1 MEMHGRDENRRR
13 YLWLVIALAGAL
25 ALVAAGCGGD
35 DEEDGQASTGG
46 TSVGDGKVLWES
58 SSVDSD
64 YPSVLTVKAEAD
76 PQIPEKE
83 VKLVQA
89 PFNDHSYG
97 SIGIEKGWF
106 KESGISVTPE
116 PNGTILVMDQV
127 APALLSGQVDV
138 GSMASSIWLGAMD
151 QTTDNK
157 MFTYA
162 DVFIGHAILGNP
174 KSGYKTFKEFTDEG
188 MSFDEA
194 IKASLEQ
201 IKGKSYAYPS
211 ETSQRPFQNYAFGKA
226 GMKLADTKA
235 VVVDDPKVVELAT
248 AGRVE
253 AASPVGGPNVV
264 QLLKLGWVP
273 LVSKQELIA
282 SGEGADLEATLL
294 SSGWAATNDWL
305 AENHDTALRLASLM
319 YRIIDYKKE
328 EPEAAAAIQIPFL
341 NSIAG
346 TNFTTED
353 AVQLDTLVDPFFTF
367 EEQEDF
373 FVNTESPW
381 YFRKGGE
388 GTIAD
393 AEKSGVLKPGHDMD
407 EIILADDT
415 WRELGSLKE
424 ASDEL
429 IATVEGEGPSGQ
441 AQEYLDQAKAYSEA
455 RNYLDALRFAGAAE
469 LALES

>member
-1 MEMHGRDENRRR
+1 MYRRDEGGLK
-13 YLWLVIALAGAL
+13 YLKLVIVAMAAAAMLAI
-25 ALVAAGCGGD
+25 AGCGGD
-35 DEEDGQASTGG
+35 DEDGQASTAG
-46 TSVGDGKVLWES
+46 TAVGDGKVLWES

-64 YPSVLTVKAEAD
+64 YPSKLTVKAEAD

-97 SIGIEKGWF
+97 SIGIEEGWF
-106 KESGISVTPE
+106 KESGLTVTPE

-138 GSMASSIWLGAMD
+138 GSMASSIWLGALD

-174 KSGYKTFKEFTDEG
+174 KSGYKTFKDFTDEG
-188 MSFDEA
+188 MSVDEA
-194 IKASLEQ
+194 ITAALTQ

-226 GMKLADTKA
+226 GMKLSDTKA

-282 SGEGADLEATLL
+282 TGEGADLEATLL

-305 AENHDTALRLASLM
+305 GENHDTALRLASLM

-328 EPEAAAAIQIPFL
+328 EPEAAAGIQIPFL

-346 TNFTTED
+346 TDFTTED

-381 YFRKGGE
+381 YYRKGAE

-393 AEKSGVLKPGHDMD
+393 AEKSGVLKPGHDPD

-424 ASDEL
+424 ASDAL
-429 IATVEGEGPSGQ
+429 ITKVEGESPSGK

-469 LALES
+469 LALGS